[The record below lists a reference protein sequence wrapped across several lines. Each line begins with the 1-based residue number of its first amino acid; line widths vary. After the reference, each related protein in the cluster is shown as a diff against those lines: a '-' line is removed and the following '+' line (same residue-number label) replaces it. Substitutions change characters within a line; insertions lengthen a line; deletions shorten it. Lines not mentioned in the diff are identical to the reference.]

1 MEDNHTS
8 SPRNLQSRLS
18 KDTTPPTQLQTIF
31 HYLQEHIATNS
42 MISAAT
48 GIPKRN
54 ICKYK
59 RNMEQAGKLWEVEK
73 KTCEET
79 GNKAWYLTTDPA
91 KAPGNS
97 NSLNQFY
104 HGNESKN

>member
-1 MEDNHTS
+1 MENNQS
-8 SPRNLQSRLS
+8 FNPRNLLIRLR

-42 MISAAT
+42 MISATT
-48 GIPKRN
+48 GIPKTN

-59 RNMEQAGKLWEVEK
+59 RNLEQAGKLWEVEK

-79 GNKAWYLTTDPA
+79 GNKAWYLTTDPN

-97 NSLNQFY
+97 NALNQF
-104 HGNESKN
+104 

>member
-18 KDTTPPTQLQTIF
+18 KDTIPSTQLQTIF

-59 RNMEQAGKLWEVEK
+59 RNLEQAGKLWEVEK

-79 GNKAWYLTTDPA
+79 GNKAWYLTTDPD

-97 NSLNQFY
+97 NALNQFC